1 METEKTTAEDKRNTD
16 SYRFGQIFAYLKILS
31 EDFMLKEKEDLFAK
45 AKIKYQGWED
55 TRPLDLIKWVLEQI
69 GLRGGIDKSI
79 PKAVEIEREMYATM
93 AKLNVPP
100 NPIDPISN
108 YAYSVT
114 FTEYNK
120 EKARCNLI
128 AYRKAQGLTQKKIA
142 SNAGM
147 DIRQL
152 QRFESGE
159 RSLIGAS
166 YMTVHNL
173 ASALNKN
180 MDLLIFGTIGFKH
193 AINLETEE

>member
-1 METEKTTAEDKRNTD
+1 MEAEKTTAEDKRNTD

-31 EDFMLKEKEDLFAK
+31 EDFMLREKEDLFAK
-45 AKIKYQGWED
+45 AKIKYHGWED

-69 GLRGGIDKSI
+69 SSRGGIDKSI

-120 EKARCNLI
+120 EKSRCNLI
-128 AYRKAQGLTQKKIA
+128 AYRKSHGLSQKKVA
-142 SNAGM
+142 TDADM

-166 YMTVHNL
+166 YITVHNL
-173 ASALNKN
+173 ASALNVS
-180 MDLLIFGTIGFKH
+180 MERLIFGTIGFKH
-193 AINLETEE
+193 SVNSKTEE

>member
-1 METEKTTAEDKRNTD
+1 MEAEKTTAEDKRNTD

-31 EDFMLKEKEDLFAK
+31 EDFMLGKKEDLFAK

-79 PKAVEIEREMYATM
+79 YKAVKIEQEMYATM

-128 AYRKAQGLTQKKIA
+128 AYRKILGLTQQQVA
-142 SNAGM
+142 DDADM

-159 RSLIGAS
+159 RSIIGAS
-166 YMTVHNL
+166 YITVHNL
-173 ASALNKN
+173 ASALNTS
-180 MDLLIFGTIGFKH
+180 MERLVFSTTGFKH
-193 AINLETEE
+193 SINSETEE